1 MFHRR
6 NRPIRLFPKTQKV
19 MKKVKISLSDLIN
32 VFDSA
37 SQEERQYLDTETGEI
52 IRIFDEALG
61 GIDDTKLE
69 KKIETGLNVRY
80 FAIPEQDSHEDY
92 KDMSDFTR
100 TIEDKN
106 FQEKLEI
113 ALDGSGAF
121 RRFKN
126 VLSNYPQERDRWFAF
141 KNERIKERVLEWL
154 HVSELELVEQ

>member
-1 MFHRR
+1 
-6 NRPIRLFPKTQKV
+6 

-37 SQEERQYLDTETGEI
+37 SQEERQYLDTKTGEI
-52 IRIFDEALG
+52 IIIFDEALS
-61 GIDDTKLE
+61 GIDDSKLE
-69 KKIETGLNVRY
+69 EKIEAGFNVRY
-80 FAIPEQDSHEDY
+80 FAIPRQDSHEDY
-92 KDMSDFTR
+92 RAMADFTR

-126 VLSNYPQERDRWFAF
+126 VLSNYPQERERWFAF
-141 KNERIKERVLEWL
+141 KNERIKDRVLEWL
-154 HVSELELVEQ
+154 HASDLELV

>member
-1 MFHRR
+1 
-6 NRPIRLFPKTQKV
+6 

-32 VFDSA
+32 VFDSDGP
-37 SQEERQYLDTETGEI
+37 EERQYLDSETGEI
-52 IRIFDEALG
+52 IRIFDEALS

-69 KKIETGLNVRY
+69 EKIEAGFNVRY
-80 FAIPEQDSHEDY
+80 FAIPKHDSHEGY
-92 KDMSDFTR
+92 RDMADFTR

-141 KNERIKERVLEWL
+141 KNERIKDRVLEWL
-154 HVSELELVEQ
+154 HDSDLELIEQ

>member
-1 MFHRR
+1 
-6 NRPIRLFPKTQKV
+6 

-32 VFDSA
+32 IFDSGGG
-37 SQEERQYLDTETGEI
+37 EEPQYLDSKTGEI
-52 IRIFDEALG
+52 IRIFDEALS

-69 KKIETGLNVRY
+69 EKIEAGLNVRY

-92 KDMSDFTR
+92 EDMADFTR
-100 TIEDKN
+100 TIKDKN

-154 HVSELELVEQ
+154 HANDLELVEQ

>member
-1 MFHRR
+1 
-6 NRPIRLFPKTQKV
+6 

-32 VFDSA
+32 VFASA

-52 IRIFDEALG
+52 IRIFNEALG
-61 GIDDTKLE
+61 GIDDIKLE
-69 KKIETGLNVRY
+69 EKIEAGFNVRY
-80 FAIPEQDSHEDY
+80 FAIPGQDSHEGY
-92 KDMSDFTR
+92 RDMADFTR
-100 TIEDKN
+100 TMKDKN

-126 VLSNYPQERDRWFAF
+126 VLYNYPQERERWFAF

-154 HVSELELVEQ
+154 HANALELVEQ